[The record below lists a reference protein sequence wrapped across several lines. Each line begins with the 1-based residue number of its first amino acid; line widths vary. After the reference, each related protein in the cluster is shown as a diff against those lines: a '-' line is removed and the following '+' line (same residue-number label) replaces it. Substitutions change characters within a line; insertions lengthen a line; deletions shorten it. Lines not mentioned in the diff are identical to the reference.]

1 MDTLPRFFRLPR
13 PRAMTFLPL
22 LAGMA
27 ALPAYAEPPEDLP
40 PAVKAM
46 EGQGLEVVNR
56 FEAPGGL
63 TGYAAR
69 AGGQEVILYATPD
82 GEHVLAGTMLDAEGT
97 NLTQQQMA
105 KHMPGPD
112 MGEAWADLEAA
123 NWVAEGAE
131 EPERVAYVFTD
142 PNCPYC
148 NALWKANQPYYEE
161 GLQVRYLPVAMLKES
176 SLGKAAAILEDEDPA
191 EAMRRHEESF
201 ADGGIEPMD
210 SPEGPEAR
218 KVQANTQLMQEL
230 GVQGT
235 PAVFYK
241 TESGE
246 VESVSGMPG
255 LDRLAE
261 IYRLPK
267 QDTGDPS
274 LSRFR

>member
-1 MDTLPRFFRLPR
+1 MDTFSRFVRLPR
-13 PRAMTFLPL
+13 PRALTFLSL

-27 ALPAYAEPPEDLP
+27 ALPACAERPEDLP

-82 GEHVLAGTMLDAEGT
+82 GEHVLAGTMLDAQGN
-97 NLTQQQMA
+97 NLTRQQMA
-105 KHMPGPD
+105 EHMPGPD
-112 MGEAWADLEAA
+112 MSDAWADLEAA

-131 EPERVAYVFTD
+131 DPKRVAYVFTD

-176 SLGKAAAILEDEDPA
+176 SLGKATAILSAEDPA
-191 EAMRRHEESF
+191 EAMGRHERSF
-201 ADGGIEPMD
+201 GEGGIDPVPA
-210 SPEGPEAR
+210 PEGPEAR
-218 KVQANTQLMQEL
+218 KVHANTQLMQEL
-230 GVQGT
+230 GVRGT
-235 PAVFYK
+235 PAVFYR
-241 TESGE
+241 TGSGG
-246 VESVSGMPG
+246 VKSVSGMPG